1 MKLTKIILFPVVFFA
16 ALQLSMAQQDPK
28 AEKILDQM
36 SQKYKSMNSYKAVFS
51 QAIENPM
58 SKINETME
66 GEIVVQG
73 KKYKLN
79 MAGQEIIFNGSA
91 VYTYLKDAN
100 EVNISVPEEGN
111 DELNPT
117 NIFSM
122 YKKGYKYGFLEE
134 RKEGAKTYEVIE
146 LAPEDRNNP
155 IFKIQLVIDKKDKSL
170 VSWKMFNKN
179 NGNRYLYI
187 IKDFTP
193 NVPVTASTFNFDK
206 TKYKGVQ
213 VIDLR

>member
-1 MKLTKIILFPVVFFA
+1 MNKLLTFFIVFLTA
-16 ALQLSMAQQDPK
+16 AQVSFAQQDPK

-36 SQKYKSMNSYKAVFS
+36 SEKYKSLKSYKANFS

-66 GEIVVQG
+66 GEIIVQG

-79 MAGQEIIFNGSA
+79 MAGQEIINNGSA

-100 EVNISVPEEGN
+100 EVNISVPEEGA
-111 DELNPT
+111 DEMNPT

-122 YKKGYKYGFLEE
+122 YKTGYKYMFLEE
-134 RKEGAKTYEVIE
+134 RKDGAKTYEVVE

-179 NGNRYLYI
+179 NGNRYLYQ
-187 IKDFTP
+187 IKNFTP
-193 NVPVTASTFNFDK
+193 NVPVTASTFTFDK
-206 TKYKGVQ
+206 SKYKGVQ